1 MKKNYKNGYIYW
13 QMSNFDNHH
22 YPLLFS
28 GTAGIGVFLISY
40 KRLTKKNINNID
52 NILGLINHTL
62 LNLNIVFTANLLQGA
77 AGILFFSKYYEKGKE
92 LESKY
97 RKIIYAMSSK
107 KGAYRYW
114 TDPSRYNRR
123 DDSFLTGTPG
133 IYYVLTMSKERG
145 LRE

>member
-1 MKKNYKNGYIYW
+1 M
-13 QMSNFDNHH
+13 
-22 YPLLFS
+22 
-28 GTAGIGVFLISY
+28 
-40 KRLTKKNINNID
+40 
-52 NILGLINHTL
+52 

-133 IYYVLTMSKERG
+133 IYYVLTMTKERG